1 MNTDLQ
7 AETSDPVLEWT
18 WHPMARKPLQ
28 GVLVLLL
35 ILCVIALVLYRL
47 GGTAVSAALLVVFIF
62 SLRDYLFPA
71 SCSLDPDGVTVSSP
85 LTGTRRVGWHEV
97 VSHIQGKRQLKLGL
111 HDGRRLLL
119 PPVPDEDLRRRVLAH
134 LTEHIH
140 PEPGN
145 D

>member
-1 MNTDLQ
+1 MNISPQTDI
-7 AETSDPVLEWT
+7 ADPVLEWT

-71 SCSLDPDGVTVSSP
+71 SCSLDPDGITVSSP

-97 VSHIQGKRQLKLGL
+97 VSHFQGARQLKLGL
-111 HDGRRLLL
+111 RSGKRLLL
-119 PPVPDEDLRRRVLAH
+119 PPVAEEGLRLRVVAFI
-134 LTEHIH
+134 TEHLDTD
-140 PEPGN
+140 PGN
-145 D
+145 G